1 MLPELKLKSIRPKAT
16 EDEKGAGCYG
26 IEQAL
31 FILCIENFTWPSVI
45 ASFHSGRA
53 FTYEQASI

>member
-1 MLPELKLKSIRPKAT
+1 MLPELKSVRPKAT
-16 EDEKGAGCYG
+16 EDEKGAGAWR
-26 IEQAL
+26 IEKAL
-31 FILCIENFTWPSVI
+31 FILCIENFTGPSAI